1 MANQPVIIKSNKY
14 GLIVILDAKLSW
26 EELKKEVAEKF
37 SSSAKFFGE
46 VQMAVCFQGRD
57 LSLEEEM
64 ELVEVISA
72 NCQIQIVSIID
83 GNEALETQMQK
94 AVEEREENPTDLGW
108 IQKESLVYL
117 SSELTLIPF
126 SICYS

>member
-64 ELVEVISA
+64 ELV
-72 NCQIQIVSIID
+72 
-83 GNEALETQMQK
+83 
-94 AVEEREENPTDLGW
+94 
-108 IQKESLVYL
+108 
-117 SSELTLIPF
+117 
-126 SICYS
+126 

>member
-57 LSLEEEM
+57 
-64 ELVEVISA
+64 
-72 NCQIQIVSIID
+72 
-83 GNEALETQMQK
+83 
-94 AVEEREENPTDLGW
+94 
-108 IQKESLVYL
+108 
-117 SSELTLIPF
+117 
-126 SICYS
+126 